1 MALSTS
7 NHNLLLPLT
16 LIIIL
21 TLHSSLASDSDI
33 LSDFIVPPNAT
44 NLDANYF
51 TYTGLRSFIGAQPTS
66 FTVYKATLA
75 ELPSL
80 DGQSV
85 SYAALYYP
93 PGSVNP
99 PHTHPRASELLFLV
113 LGHLEVGFVDTN
125 NKLFAQTLQPGDMF
139 VFPKGLLHYQ
149 YNSDDRTPAIAFS
162 SFGSANAGTVSIPSA
177 VFNTSVY
184 DPILA
189 VSFKTDVATIRKLKF
204 GLSH

>member
-1 MALSTS
+1 MESNPEYLVLALRFGHT
-7 NHNLLLPLT
+7 
-16 LIIIL
+16 IR
-21 TLHSSLASDSDI
+21 LHSPTKRNQPRRQL
-33 LSDFIVPPNAT
+33 LHLHRPTV
-44 NLDANYF
+44 LH
-51 TYTGLRSFIGAQPTS
+51 RAQPTS

-149 YNSDDRTPAIAFS
+149 YNSDDKTPAIAFS